1 MYQKI
6 YLIDTSN
13 EIHIFLLPIHM
24 EDRTEAQLQ
33 NRSIWSGIQLL
44 AQKSLQSPTGGLLSK
59 SFSIKDV
66 V

>member
-24 EDRTEAQLQ
+24 LP
-33 NRSIWSGIQLL
+33 IQLL